1 MAVKGPVSAGD
12 GLRAYYES
20 KVEELELRIRTKQLD
35 LKRLE
40 AQRNELNS
48 RGAQE
53 SRARRAGA
61 ADRAPGPLQ
70 CRWRAAAAVR
80 HHPLHRRAPALS
92 PCLPQSACYARSC
105 SCCRSRAATW
115 GR

>member
-48 RGAQE
+48 RGAAG

-61 ADRAPGPLQ
+61 ADRAR
-70 CRWRAAAAVR
+70 CSAAGE
-80 HHPLHRRAPALS
+80 RRRRCAITRSTACAPALS
-92 PCLPQSACYARSC
+92 PSLPQSACYARSC
-105 SCCRSRAATW
+105 SCCRSRAAM
-115 GR
+115 